1 MADDAKD
8 YKLGEFPDS
17 VKERAELLADVTIA
31 DIAHRYRMQ
40 NVLGSGAQA
49 TVYQAMAKKTNRKVA
64 VKVRAAQQHH
74 LCPLT
79 PCHSHRMAMRC

>member
-49 TVYQAMAKKTNRKVA
+49 TVYQAVAKKTNRKVA